1 MLQESYKLSSR
12 QVLEYFE
19 TDAIEGLKTS
29 NVENNKT
36 KYGLNGN
43 LNAKKIKKDN
53 LLIIALELPK
63 DEGTPLWKL
72 ILKQFEDQLVQI
84 LLISAV
90 ISFSLAWIEGTG
102 QGLADFVEPIVI
114 LLILT
119 ANAIVGVAQ
128 ESSAEGAIE
137 V

>member
-1 MLQESYKLSSR
+1 
-12 QVLEYFE
+12 
-19 TDAIEGLKTS
+19 
-29 NVENNKT
+29 
-36 KYGLNGN
+36 
-43 LNAKKIKKDN
+43 
-53 LLIIALELPK
+53 
-63 DEGTPLWKL
+63 L

-90 ISFSLAWIEGTG
+90 ISFALAWIEGTG

>member
-1 MLQESYKLSSR
+1 MLNC
-12 QVLEYFE
+12 F
-19 TDAIEGLKTS
+19 
-29 NVENNKT
+29 
-36 KYGLNGN
+36 
-43 LNAKKIKKDN
+43 
-53 LLIIALELPK
+53 LELSK

-72 ILKQFEDQLVQI
+72 ILNQFEDQLVQI

-90 ISFSLAWIEGTG
+90 ISFVLAWMEGKG
-102 QGLADFVEPIVI
+102 QGIADFVEPIVI

-137 V
+137 VKASSFLSL